1 MAYQELGALLP
12 TESAFRGAD
21 PSAWATYLRNQG
33 QTKAQYLAQ
42 MDQFR
47 LQLDETVREFN
58 ETLGFK
64 KSQWSDAFGL
74 EKDRFGLEKDK
85 FAYQKEQDAATMSYN
100 KWLAKENLGLKTREL
115 DLRETQINKM
125 GGGRTQYIDPLAADY
140 SRKYAD
146 AMLGRMDERG
156 SASSPAVVSGR
167 ASGPVEPPWYVEQGA
182 MSSGYVGSRPGG
194 AIGDEGTFLEK
205 WRGLRTDADGNPL

>member
-1 MAYQELGALLP
+1 
-12 TESAFRGAD
+12 
-21 PSAWATYLRNQG
+21 LRNQG

-42 MDQFR
+42 LDQFR

-85 FAYQKEQDAATMSYN
+85 FAYQKEQDAETTSYN

-115 DLRETQINKM
+115 DLRETQINKV
-125 GGGRTQYIDPLAADY
+125 GGGRTQYVDPLAADY

-146 AMLGRMDERG
+146 AMLGRMSERG
-156 SASSPAVVSGR
+156 QASSPLAVSGR

-182 MSSGYVGSRPGG
+182 MSRGYVGENPGG
-194 AIGDEGTFLEK
+194 YIGDEGTFLDK
-205 WRGLRTDADGNPL
+205 WRGLRTDASGNPL